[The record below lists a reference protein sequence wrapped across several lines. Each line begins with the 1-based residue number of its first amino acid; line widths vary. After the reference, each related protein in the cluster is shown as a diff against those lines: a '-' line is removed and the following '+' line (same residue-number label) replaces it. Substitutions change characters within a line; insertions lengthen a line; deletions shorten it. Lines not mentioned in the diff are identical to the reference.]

1 MLSLSRH
8 VFIFQDD
15 PDRVCSFLP
24 SKFVVQIHMRLIN
37 PCHGQIWVQAFY
49 LFTEMLLHSDD
60 QPALFHVN
68 SNCTIV
74 LTDTCKNSVLM
85 HLKTANVQLTT
96 YPWALAWFQL
106 DEGRQKSFQS
116 LVSLPLI
123 LV

>member
-1 MLSLSRH
+1 
-8 VFIFQDD
+8 
-15 PDRVCSFLP
+15 
-24 SKFVVQIHMRLIN
+24 MRSITH
-37 PCHGQIWVQAFY
+37 CHGQIWVQAFY

-74 LTDTCKNSVLM
+74 LTDMTDMCENAVLM

-106 DEGRQKSFQS
+106 DEDSRKSFQS